1 VFKRA
6 EELKEILR
14 KRYGGELE
22 MWKAKEA
29 ERVIDIRRYFGCD
42 ISYISQSR
50 DY

>member
-1 VFKRA
+1 
-6 EELKEILR
+6 LKEILR

-42 ISYISQSR
+42 IFLAIFLNQGIIELM
-50 DY
+50 